1 MQNFYFCELER
12 TATGRAAEAP
22 GQQARRTSRGPGCS
36 RGTSGN
42 RRRVIRCRDGDGAL
56 AAGGAVGAAPEI
68 SAAFAGEGE
77 TPKGRVRPAVDAAA

>member
-42 RRRVIRCRDGDGAL
+42 RIRCRDVDGAL

-68 SAAFAGEGE
+68 SAALAGEGV